1 MNFPSSSVFKFVGA
15 AILALVLLAATPT
28 TARAQMGTGFGVR
41 AGVSAGPDQF
51 HFGAHYDT
59 GPLVDRLS
67 FRPNLEVGLG
77 DNLTTIAANFEFAY
91 WFPIKRKPWAVYVGG
106 GPALIISSFD
116 VPVDNRHGGNTDTE
130 PGFNLLVGL
139 AHTHGFF
146 AEAKLGLIDSPE
158 AKFTVG
164 YTWR

>member
-1 MNFPSSSVFKFVGA
+1 MVAVAVVA
-15 AILALVLLAATPT
+15 ALAAAPLPVAGQT
-28 TARAQMGTGFGVR
+28 GSGFGVR
-41 AGVSAGPDQF
+41 AGVGANPDQF

-59 GPLVDRLS
+59 GPLLDHLS

-77 DNLTTIAANFEFAY
+77 DDVTTIAANFEFAY
-91 WFPIKRKPWAVYVGG
+91 WIPIKRRPWAVYVGG
-106 GPALIISSFD
+106 GPALVVYSFD
-116 VPVDNRHGGNTDTE
+116 DGHDDDTETE
-130 PGFNLLVGL
+130 PGFNLLVGI
-139 AHTHGFF
+139 AHSKGFF

>member
-1 MNFPSSSVFKFVGA
+1 MVCLFLATAPRPALAQIGA
-15 AILALVLLAATPT
+15 
-28 TARAQMGTGFGVR
+28 GFGVR
-41 AGVSAGPDQF
+41 AGVSANPDQF

-59 GPLVDRLS
+59 GPLFDRLS

-77 DNLTTIAANFEFAY
+77 DDVTTIAANFEFAY

-106 GPALIISSFD
+106 GPALIVYSFN
-116 VPVDNRHGGNTDTE
+116 VPVDEHGGNTDTQ
-130 PGFNLLVGL
+130 PGFNLLVGI
-139 AHTHGFF
+139 AHARGFF

-164 YTWR
+164 YSWR

>member
-1 MNFPSSSVFKFVGA
+1 MSMTRFPVPSRKIAVLSTVVLVF
-15 AILALVLLAATPT
+15 LATVPCPAS
-28 TARAQMGTGFGVR
+28 AQTRSGFGVR
-41 AGVSAGPDQF
+41 AGVSADPDQF

-59 GPLVDRLS
+59 GPLFDRLG

-77 DNLTTIAANFEFAY
+77 DDVTTIAANFEFAY
-91 WFPIKRKPWAVYVGG
+91 WIPIKRKPWAVYFGG
-106 GPALIISSFD
+106 GPALVIYSFD
-116 VPVDNRHGGNTDTE
+116 EGHGNGTETE

-139 AHTHGFF
+139 GHSGGFF

-164 YTWR
+164 YTWK